1 MSGHFRF
8 GPFVLDADTRLLLRD
23 GAEVHVEPRVFD
35 VIHYLIEE
43 RHRVVSKDELVD
55 RVWHGLVISDA
66 AISSSIRS
74 ARRALSDDS
83 RCPAYIR
90 THHRRGFRFV
100 AWVSDSGSRGA
111 AA

>member
-1 MSGHFRF
+1 MSGQFLF
-8 GPFVLDADTRLLLRD
+8 GPFVLDADTRQLLRD

-35 VIHYLIEE
+35 VIHYLIEK
-43 RHRVVSKDELVD
+43 RCRVVSKDELVNQ
-55 RVWHGLVISDA
+55 VWHGQVISDA

-100 AWVSDSGSRGA
+100 AGVDDADA
-111 AA
+111 AGEAA